1 MLVAPPALP
10 CPACRLDARFILV
23 NATTVA
29 PHQELV
35 QYLIYWQ
42 IMTSSS
48 DPAMRAEAAW
58 VQRGPGITIWEVGAG
73 EKGRLAVWPGARFL
87 GPSLVPATRHG
98 KTLSGL
104 LHSWA
109 SATCTFLRAS

>member
-1 MLVAPPALP
+1 M
-10 CPACRLDARFILV
+10 ILV

-58 VQRGPGITIWEVGAG
+58 VQRGPGITLWEVGEGVKRDAWDVC
-73 EKGRLAVWPGARFL
+73 GRRAHSFWVQVRLPGH
-87 GPSLVPATRHG
+87 PAWQDTVG
-98 KTLSGL
+98 V
-104 LHSWA
+104 
-109 SATCTFLRAS
+109 